1 MNPLGPHIRTL
12 EVHPVPFT
20 RLLNRYPSS
29 GNGERDPLG
38 VPLLLQAIGD
48 SASLG
53 YNLLHIAG
61 DEPLQCSGLH
71 SLCGAAHQAGMQTTI
86 QIRQSL
92 INERLLKEL
101 DGSVDLLGAVLEGRM
116 VAHGRARKCPRL
128 QLAREHG
135 TAVAVIFKLTRSNLD
150 DLEWATQLAAEH
162 GARAL
167 LVRAPNLTPDQIDT
181 AWMMIE
187 ALRDIC
193 RGRLEIGFASP
204 NRYNLPPVPDLT
216 GGQHDRISAASI
228 SDAISPLVID
238 NTGLVLPLF
247 KGVPRS
253 LQIGDLQQRTLP
265 ELARLWIARRSANLP
280 GRMAARYRERKAASP
295 GASFSICSPRKQ
307 AEAGRRRSPSPA
319 EAARY
324 GRTPPSVPRGIEGFR
339 RPAFY
344 LGFAAIGVTRS
355 ATTMAMLECASGRDR
370 GVDGEDRHAAPA
382 FANTTR
388 MGKGRA
394 PGSPSTADRS
404 RVSGEEGGE

>member
-48 SASLG
+48 SADLG

-71 SLCGAAHQAGMQTTI
+71 SLCGAAHQAGMLTTI

-92 INERLLKEL
+92 INGRLLKEL

-116 VAHGRARKCPRL
+116 VARGHARKCPRL

-135 TAVAVIFKLTRSNLD
+135 AAVAVIFKLTRSNLE
-150 DLEWATQLAAEH
+150 DLEWAAQLAVEH

-167 LVRAPNLTPDQIDT
+167 LVRASNLMPDQMDT
-181 AWMMIE
+181 AWMVIE

-193 RGRLEIGFASP
+193 RGQLEIGFASP

-216 GGQHDRISAASI
+216 GGQHDSISAALI
-228 SDAISPLVID
+228 SEAISPLVID
-238 NTGLVLPLF
+238 STGLVLPLF
-247 KGVPRS
+247 KAVPRS
-253 LQIGDLQQRTLP
+253 LAIGDLQQRTLP
-265 ELARLWIARRSANLP
+265 ELARVWIARRS
-280 GRMAARYRERKAASP
+280 REFARAYGSAVSRTQSGEPECEFLDLLSE
-295 GASFSICSPRKQ
+295 
-307 AEAGRRRSPSPA
+307 EAGRSREIA
-319 EAARY
+319 VAAA
-324 GRTPPSVPRGIEGFR
+324 G
-339 RPAFY
+339 
-344 LGFAAIGVTRS
+344 
-355 ATTMAMLECASGRDR
+355 
-370 GVDGEDRHAAPA
+370 
-382 FANTTR
+382 
-388 MGKGRA
+388 
-394 PGSPSTADRS
+394 
-404 RVSGEEGGE
+404 